1 MSDEHN
7 GGTLAGMF
15 TMPRYAPA
23 WFSAFLFGLCLLF
36 IGELPANAKAYMVP
50 SLLVYSLGT
59 VILGTLH
66 RLLGLHY
73 VSRQD
78 PNNEKPIPSGWK
90 IFLLIAHVA
99 WFLAFILYNVLRQV
113 L

>member
-1 MSDEHN
+1 MSNEYS
-7 GGTLAGMF
+7 GGTFAGMF
-15 TMPRYAPA
+15 RMPRYAPT
-23 WFSAFLFGLCLLF
+23 WFSAFLFLLCLLF
-36 IGELPANAKAYMVP
+36 IGELPTNAKAYMVP

-59 VILGTLH
+59 VILGSLH

-73 VSRQD
+73 VSPQD
-78 PNNEKPIPSGWK
+78 PNNEKPIPCGWK

-99 WFLAFILYNVLRQV
+99 WFAAFILYNLHRQV

>member
-1 MSDEHN
+1 MSNEFS
-7 GGTLAGMF
+7 GGTFAGMLK
-15 TMPRYAPA
+15 MPRYVPA

-59 VILGTLH
+59 VIFGTLH

-73 VSRQD
+73 VSSQD
-78 PNNEKPIPSGWK
+78 PNNEKPIPLGWK
-90 IFLLIAHVA
+90 ITLLLAHVA
-99 WFLAFILYNVLRQV
+99 WFAAFIWYNVHRKV